1 MTTERIKVLL
11 ELAATLDN
19 DEKVW
24 LAKALRVT
32 DYEFALEEIHQRVW
46 RPYFKHG
53 YSGKLDEIIVRN
65 DQVDGELDDMGEVK
79 NDVID
84 AIEILHCMYS
94 EILENNNITRG

>member
-1 MTTERIKVLL
+1 MTTERLNTLL

-19 DEKVW
+19 DEKDW

-32 DYEFALEEIHQRVW
+32 DYEMALDEIQQRVW

-53 YSGKLDEIIVRN
+53 YNGKLGDIIDRN
-65 DQVDGELDDMGEVK
+65 NQAEDDMGEAD

-84 AIEILHCMYS
+84 AIQILHLMYL
-94 EILENNNITRG
+94 EILESNNITLG